1 MLFHGHFLVM
11 KVFRIGFSAGRSTY
25 KNEAIVGRF
34 SSSKGTVVQR
44 G

>member
-11 KVFRIGFSAGRSTY
+11 KIFRIGGRSTS
-25 KNEAIVGRF
+25 KNEAIVARF
-34 SSSKGTVVQR
+34 SSSKGTVVWK